1 MRQRLFVTGG
11 TGAIGRPLLSV
22 LVERAEV
29 DRLYVL
35 VHRAP
40 VTEGSPQWAIVRG
53 DITAGT
59 DLGLDRDDA
68 SALKEHITG
77 IVHLAAD
84 TRFSAP
90 LDECR
95 QTNTIGMTNLLAFAG
110 QCRRLDR
117 VLVMSTTHVAG
128 RRTGEILE
136 TDLVHEEGFVNAYEA
151 SKYEAEL
158 VARSQ
163 ALLPIA
169 VCRLST
175 VVGDSATGEIRRRG
189 ALHHAVLA
197 MYAGLAPMVPGGE
210 DSPVDLLAS
219 DYACRAIGFLA
230 TDGFRPGETWHL
242 GAGTETLPAGELLD
256 LTMESIRRYRPSW
269 RRRAI
274 ERPVFVDLAT
284 FELFRRSVDEVG
296 DAAIRASTGIIS
308 QFAPQLAFPKQ
319 FDDRRCQLALRPA
332 GLVRPS
338 MREVWGRVV
347 RQLVQP
353 ADGTGDG

>member
-1 MRQRLFVTGG
+1 MAQRLLVTGG
-11 TGAIGRPLLSV
+11 TGAVGRPLLSALRECV
-22 LVERAEV
+22 EV
-29 DRLYVL
+29 DRLHVL

-40 VTEGSPQWAIVRG
+40 LVEGSRHWAIVRG
-53 DITAGT
+53 DITGGE
-59 DLGLDRDDA
+59 DLGLDRRDA
-68 SALKEHITG
+68 LAVKGDITG

-84 TRFSAP
+84 TRFSAT
-90 LDECR
+90 LDESR
-95 QTNTIGMTNLLAFAG
+95 RTNVVGITNLLAFAR
-110 QCRRLDR
+110 QCPRLDR
-117 VLVMSTTHVAG
+117 VLILSTTHVAG

-136 TDLVHEEGFVNAYEA
+136 TDLFHEAGFVNAYEA

-163 ALLPIA
+163 ADLPIA

-175 VVGDSATGEIRRRG
+175 VVGDSASGAIGRRG
-189 ALHHAVLA
+189 AIHHAVLA

-219 DYACRAIGFLA
+219 DYTCRAIGFLA
-230 TDGFRPGETWHL
+230 TEGFRPGETWHL
-242 GAGTETLPAGELLD
+242 CAGTETLPAGELLD
-256 LTMESIRRYRPSW
+256 LTMESISRYRPAW
-269 RRRAI
+269 RKRAI
-274 ERPVFVDLAT
+274 ERPAFVDLAT

-296 DAAIRASTGIIS
+296 DAAIRASTGVMS
-308 QFAPQLAFPKQ
+308 QFAPQLAFPKR

-347 RQLVQP
+347 KQLVEP
-353 ADGTGDG
+353 ADGANDG